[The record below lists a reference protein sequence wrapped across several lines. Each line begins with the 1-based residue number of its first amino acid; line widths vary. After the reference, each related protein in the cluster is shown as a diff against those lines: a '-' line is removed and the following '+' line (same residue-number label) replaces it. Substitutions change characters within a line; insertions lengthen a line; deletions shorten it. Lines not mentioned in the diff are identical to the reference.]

1 MAEILKRYKEESRK
15 DWGTEQINSL
25 DKEQIT
31 LGAILRIADATE
43 ALAENHNSLIR
54 DNNYLTDRVKEL
66 RDAKYAVQRSNTA
79 LKGHVTRLRKRI
91 KLINKEH
98 FDLIHK

>member
-1 MAEILKRYKEESRK
+1 MEEIFKDYKKESRK
-15 DWGTEQINSL
+15 KWGNDQTAPL
-25 DKEQIT
+25 DREQIT
-31 LGAILRIADATE
+31 LGAILRIADAIE

-66 RDAKYAVQRSNTA
+66 RDALNAVQRSNTA
-79 LKGHVTRLRKRI
+79 LKGHITRLKRRI
-91 KLINKEH
+91 DLINKEH

>member
-1 MAEILKRYKEESRK
+1 MEEIFKDYKKESRK
-15 DWGTEQINSL
+15 KWGNDQITPL

-66 RDAKYAVQRSNTA
+66 RDAKYAIQRSNIA
-79 LKGHVTRLRKRI
+79 LKGHITRLRKRI